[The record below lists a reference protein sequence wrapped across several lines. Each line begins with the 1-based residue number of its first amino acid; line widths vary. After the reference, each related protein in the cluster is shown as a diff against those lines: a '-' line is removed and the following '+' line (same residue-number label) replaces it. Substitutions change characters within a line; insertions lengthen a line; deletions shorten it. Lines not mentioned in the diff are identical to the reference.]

1 MSKPVMPK
9 RRILVVDDEP
19 MVCDAVEMMLAH
31 DGHTV
36 ETATSGA
43 DALARLEGALFD
55 LVITDYAMPQMKGD
69 ELAQR
74 IQQRNPTL
82 PIVMITAHA
91 EMLESTRTPLPG
103 IRLVIS
109 KPFLIDDLREAVRRS
124 CPAAV

>member
-1 MSKPVMPK
+1 MKPPADIK

-19 MVCDAVEMMLAH
+19 MICDAVEMMLTF

-36 ETATSGA
+36 RTANSGA
-43 DALARLEGALFD
+43 AALACLENSAFD

-74 IQQRNPTL
+74 IIRLNPEL

-91 EMLESTRTPLPG
+91 ELLRANGTPLPG
-103 IRLVIS
+103 IVKIVN
-109 KPFLIDDLREAVRRS
+109 KPFQLETLREAVQFA
-124 CPAAV
+124 CPLAA